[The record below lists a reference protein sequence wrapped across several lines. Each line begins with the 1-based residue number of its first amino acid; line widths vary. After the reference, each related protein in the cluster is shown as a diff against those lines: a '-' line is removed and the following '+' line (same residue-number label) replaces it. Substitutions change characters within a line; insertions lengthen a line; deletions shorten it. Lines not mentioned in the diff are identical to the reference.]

1 MFCILFI
8 LSFKEGEQEQRQSSE
23 TDLSRVEDI
32 FLCIINGDQDDD
44 DDTIFNIFINLDD

>member
-1 MFCILFI
+1 M
-8 LSFKEGEQEQRQSSE
+8 LSHFEVGEQEQRQSSE

-32 FLCIINGDQDDD
+32 FLCIINSDQD